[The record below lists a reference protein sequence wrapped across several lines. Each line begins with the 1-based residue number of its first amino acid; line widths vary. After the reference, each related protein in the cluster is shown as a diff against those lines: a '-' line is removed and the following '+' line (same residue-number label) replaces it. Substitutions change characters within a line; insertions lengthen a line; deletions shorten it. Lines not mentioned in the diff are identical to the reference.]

1 VGGVVLGSEPCPT
14 PTGIYGRNS
23 YALGV
28 LGVGALLGR
37 EEEDGGGHRLVWGS
51 DRRGPYWGAPMETFV
66 S

>member
-1 VGGVVLGSEPCPT
+1 VGGVVLGSEPYPT
-14 PTGIYGRNS
+14 PTGIYGCNS

-51 DRRGPYWGAPMETFV
+51 DR
-66 S
+66 